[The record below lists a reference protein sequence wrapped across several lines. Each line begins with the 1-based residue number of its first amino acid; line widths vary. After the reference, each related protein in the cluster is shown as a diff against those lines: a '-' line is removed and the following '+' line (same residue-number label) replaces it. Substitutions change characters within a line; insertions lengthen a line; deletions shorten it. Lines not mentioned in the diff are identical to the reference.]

1 MLEPTLTTASPVI
14 VPNGRVS
21 LIEILPRGSSLP
33 EIMTVFFAV
42 PATAEVSAAS
52 VVTVTAA
59 APPPPVVLV

>member
-14 VPNGRVS
+14 VPMRRVG
-21 LIEILPRGSSLP
+21 LVEILRRGSTLP

-52 VVTVTAA
+52 VVTVTGA